1 MRDARILQ
9 DHAGEL
15 PRAPAADHPLVERC
29 AAASVVLIGGAT
41 HGTHEFHDLRAQVT
55 RRLVEDHGFHAVA
68 IEGST
73 QLPPW
78 VWRHRA
84 VRSFVDWLH
93 EHNGSVASGVP
104 TTAFVGLDGYD
115 LVDGEE
121 SDRAMVSGDHHSWN
135 LREQHMAVTLQALR
149 DRLAEQV
156 DTPRL
161 VVWAHNAH
169 AGDAAATE
177 MGRRGRYTLGQLL
190 RERHPGEVVSVG
202 MTTHT
207 GVVTATHGGGGRP
220 HRMRVLEAIPGS
232 YEELFHAVGM
242 DRFWLYLADEPV
254 REALSD
260 ARLERAIGVAYH
272 PEDERARHYFGASL
286 AHQFD
291 IVCHID
297 RTSALEPLDNGA
309 TGVSIL
315 GRALLDDWVRRE
327 APRLAP

>member
-15 PRAPAADHPLVERC
+15 PRSPAADHPLVERC
-29 AAASVVLIGGAT
+29 AAASLVLIGGAT

-68 IEGST
+68 IAGLT
-73 QLPPW
+73 PLPPW
-78 VWRHRA
+78 VWRNR
-84 VRSFVDWLH
+84 VTRSFVDWLH
-93 EHNGSVASGVP
+93 ERNGSVASGVP
-104 TTAFVGLDGYD
+104 PTAFVDLDQHH

-121 SDRAMVSGDHHSWN
+121 CDRTMVRGDHHSWN
-135 LREQHMAVTLQALR
+135 VHEQHMATTLRALR

-156 DTPRL
+156 ETPRL

-169 AGDAAATE
+169 VGDAGATE
-177 MGRRGRYTLGQLL
+177 MGRRGGQTLGQLL
-190 RERHPGEVVSVG
+190 RERHPGDVVSVG

-207 GVVTATHGGGGRP
+207 GVVTATRGWGGQH

-232 YEELFHAVGM
+232 YEELFHAVGR
-242 DRFWLYLADEPV
+242 DRFWLSLADEPV
-254 REALSD
+254 RAALCD
-260 ARLERAIGVAYH
+260 ARLERAIGVVYR
-272 PEDERARHYFGASL
+272 PEDERASHYFGASL

-297 RTSALEPLDNGA
+297 RTSALDPLDEGSTWLSTA
-309 TGVSIL
+309 VSDTFL
-315 GRALLDDWVRRE
+315 GL
-327 APRLAP
+327 PTPST